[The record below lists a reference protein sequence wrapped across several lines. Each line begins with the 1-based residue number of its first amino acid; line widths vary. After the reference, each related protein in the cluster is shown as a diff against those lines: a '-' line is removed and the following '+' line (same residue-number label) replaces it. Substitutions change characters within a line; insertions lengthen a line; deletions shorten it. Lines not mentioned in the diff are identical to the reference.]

1 MPGLTYQGDLDAFW
15 MDSYHSQIDVKLY
28 ASFIS
33 YLVGMTQVNGSFYRK
48 LSLVPNKTGIIW
60 SEMLD
65 KAA

>member
-1 MPGLTYQGDLDAFW
+1 
-15 MDSYHSQIDVKLY
+15 VKLY